1 MKSTTYYTLLLDASG
16 SMSNVRLET
25 LNAVNAQIEAI
36 RTLAA
41 AKPSTDIRVTLTTFH
56 TEVRNVFRELNP
68 QQAPLLTQQQY
79 TTDGSTALLDALG
92 LRMTELERTVSIH
105 DDVVI
110 VVLTDGAENASQY
123 YTYRQIADKIAS
135 LKKTERWSFSF
146 LGADI
151 DAWESARHLNF
162 DRQEVKSVNKSRMD
176 IVFNEM
182 NDKLHTY
189 IDKKSK
195 GEKNKGLYNMD

>member
-16 SMSNVRLET
+16 SMSNVRIET
-25 LNAVNAQIEAI
+25 LNAVNAQIESI
-36 RTLAA
+36 RALAA
-41 AKPSTDIRVTLTTFH
+41 AQPDTDIRVTLTTFH
-56 TEVRNVFRELNP
+56 TEVRNVFRELSP
-68 QQAPLLTQQQY
+68 QQAPLLTQHQY
-79 TTDGSTALLDALG
+79 TPDGCTALLDALG

-123 YTYRQIADKIAS
+123 YNYKQIAKKIAE

-162 DRQEVKSVNKSRMD
+162 DRKEVKTVDKASMD

-182 NDKLHTY
+182 SHNLHNY
-189 IDKKSK
+189 IDRKSR
-195 GEKNKGLYNMD
+195 GEKNKGLYNEE